1 VTELRASGAFG
12 SLFQSK
18 YVPAFTVSEV
28 KAVAKFRMSEIT
40 PKMKVAWCKT
50 P

>member
-1 VTELRASGAFG
+1 MAPILALRNNHT
-12 SLFQSK
+12 K
-18 YVPAFTVSEV
+18 DTRI